1 MSYELAMHI
10 PMIGGALIGMGLMLV
25 IALVAFVALFWGD
38 EE

>member
-1 MSYELAMHI
+1 MSYEVALHI

-25 IALVAFVALFWGD
+25 IALVAFVAFFWGD

>member
-10 PMIGGALIGMGLMLV
+10 PLIGGALIGMGLMLV

>member
-10 PMIGGALIGMGLMLV
+10 PLIGGALIGMGLMLL
-25 IALVAFVALFWGD
+25 IAVVAFVAFFWGD

>member
-10 PMIGGALIGMGLMLV
+10 PMIGGALIGMGLMLI
-25 IALVAFVALFWGD
+25 IALVAFVAFFWGD